1 MRQLARELAIM
12 NARRFVYGLA
22 MLLLSGIA
30 APSYATEPSR
40 APSAFVADL
49 AEKTHAVLLAPNS
62 QTFSSAD
69 RQRHLGGLLNTSFD
83 VPRIASFVLGR
94 YWQEASEVERHD
106 FTAVLREFM
115 LRVMSRNFTGYSE
128 RSFRVIGQRAEG
140 PAGTVVH
147 TEINHPASG
156 QPIRV
161 AWHVIDRGGYRIVD
175 MSVAGV
181 SMAQAKRD
189 EFSSYLWG
197 NGGDLPDLIYRLQ
210 SIMSAQQSP

>member
-1 MRQLARELAIM
+1 M
-12 NARRFVYGLA
+12 NARRLVYGLA
-22 MLLLSGIA
+22 MLLLSGIT
-30 APSYATEPSR
+30 APCYATEPSR

-49 AEKTHAVLLAPNS
+49 AQKTHEVLLTATTR
-62 QTFSSAD
+62 TFSSAD

-94 YWQEASEVERHD
+94 YWQEASEIERHD

-115 LRVMSRNFTGYSE
+115 LRLISRNFTGYSE
-128 RSFRVIGQRAEG
+128 TSFRIVGQRAEG

-147 TEINHPASG
+147 TEIGHPASA

-175 MSVAGV
+175 MSVAGI
-181 SMAQAKRD
+181 SMAQTKRD

-197 NGGDLPDLIYRLQ
+197 NGGDLPDLIHRLQ
-210 SIMSAQQSP
+210 AMMSAQRSP